1 METAGEEDW
10 AKQLKAACSLED
22 SSEVPVSF
30 LCRSSYTLMDWR
42 VSCFLRKPTPH
53 VRTER
58 PSPCLPLSPEGHTS
72 PLALTLPPACPG
84 TATGTHTL
92 FWTLSLAGDG
102 GPGVWGVT
110 WFVQA

>member
-42 VSCFLRKPTPH
+42 VSCFLQKPTPSVSTDH
-53 VRTER
+53 
-58 PSPCLPLSPEGHTS
+58 PSLWLTLSPEAHTS
-72 PLALTLPPACPG
+72 PPRHTDSATCLPRGQPHRP
-84 TATGTHTL
+84 THC
-92 FWTLSLAGDG
+92 S
-102 GPGVWGVT
+102 
-110 WFVQA
+110 